1 MKRPAESAAGLFVV
15 GSCCSTVDR
24 STGSRGTTQRVLRL
38 GACPQA
44 YSTEFERLDPA
55 RAGACPYCPDR
66 HRLRAHGSYERW
78 VFVLDGQIAREE
90 RIRVK
95 RFLCA
100 RSGQTVSLLPDFC
113 LPRRRYGSEV
123 VGLLLQVVSTVG
135 ASLTSAFA
143 RLRHELEGPRSAQ
156 ALVAGFLA
164 RRPQLEGYAA
174 RLRQR
179 APALPAGLG
188 AYRQEV
194 ARLFLPLRAGQRSGP
209 AALRHHG
216 RAFHDRF
223 RQGIA

>member
-1 MKRPAESAAGLFVV
+1 M
-15 GSCCSTVDR
+15 
-24 STGSRGTTQRVLRL
+24 
-38 GACPQA
+38 
-44 YSTEFERLDPA
+44 
-55 RAGACPYCPDR
+55 
-66 HRLRAHGSYERW
+66 RAHGSYERW
-78 VFVLDGQIAREE
+78 VFVLDGQAAREE

-95 RFLCA
+95 RFLCV

-135 ASLTSAFA
+135 ASLASAFA
-143 RLRHELEGPRSAQ
+143 RLRHELDGPRSAQ
-156 ALVAGFLA
+156 ALVGGFLA

-179 APALPAGLG
+179 APELPVGLS

-216 RAFHDRF
+216 LLFQGRF
-223 RQGIA
+223 GQGIA